1 MGKKWSWHEHFFRH
15 HTDVLRWLRAFPPT
29 HYDSQHLRKSG
40 SWIIFI
46 WSAPKGWHFGFA
58 SRTSLFGLK
67 FTRITVPAI
76 DTSLLIFVFKSKLGG
91 DWRLWNIRSLSFS
104 INNAAAEENSDLL
117 HFALLTL
124 LWWHSTAAI
133 THFMSSRSVA
143 YFINERGLL
152 NLRLIILVTPCS
164 LALTPKYDCW

>member
-1 MGKKWSWHEHFFRH
+1 MYYVDCERFPQRIMTLS
-15 HTDVLRWLRAFPPT
+15 AFVRVGAKLYSSCLFT
-29 HYDSQHLRKSG
+29 L
-40 SWIIFI
+40 FI
-46 WSAPKGWHFGFA
+46 GDTFA
-58 SRTSLFGLK
+58 MKQAG
-67 FTRITVPAI
+67 
-76 DTSLLIFVFKSKLGG
+76 
-91 DWRLWNIRSLSFS
+91 WRLWVKRSPSFS
-104 INNAAAEENSDLL
+104 IDNAAAKENSDLL

-164 LALTPKYDCW
+164 LALTPKYDC